1 MTQKKLNLTKKGIEI
16 FTKENCV
23 WCVKAKE
30 LMKNLSINYTE
41 YKLGE
46 DYEKEDLQEL
56 LGKEKRLTVPQIYV
70 NGHHIGGYEDFA
82 QYAEEVGIMGL
93 QS

>member
-1 MTQKKLNLTKKGIEI
+1 MATTLTKRGIEI
-16 FTKENCV
+16 FTKTDCV

-30 LMKNLSINYTE
+30 LMKNLSLNYTE
-41 YKLGE
+41 YKLGT
-46 DYEKEDLQEL
+46 DYQKEDLQEL

-70 NGHHIGGYEDFA
+70 NGYLVGGYEDFA
-82 QYAEEVGIMGL
+82 QYTEEVGIMGL

>member
-1 MTQKKLNLTKKGIEI
+1 MKIKKKGIEI
-16 FTKENCV
+16 FTKTDCV

-30 LMKNLSINYTE
+30 LMRNLGLNYTE
-41 YKLGE
+41 YKLGV
-46 DYEKEDLQEL
+46 DYQKEDLQEL

-70 NGHHIGGYEDFA
+70 NGYLVGGYEDFA